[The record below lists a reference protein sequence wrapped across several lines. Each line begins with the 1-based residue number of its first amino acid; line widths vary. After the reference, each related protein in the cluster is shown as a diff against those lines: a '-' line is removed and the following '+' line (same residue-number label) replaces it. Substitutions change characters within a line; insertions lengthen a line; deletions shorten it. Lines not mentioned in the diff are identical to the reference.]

1 MSLLST
7 GPEKVLVYTEQSG
20 TDGDGNP
27 IKVPSAYPVVV
38 RGRVQPVQSTE
49 NGVLGQAVGTVY
61 RLLCKQFPAGAYARV
76 EWQSR
81 TWDVDGE
88 PIRQTGSARTSHV
101 IVHLRARRPEAA

>member
-1 MSLLST
+1 MSLLLS
-7 GPEKVLVYTEQSG
+7 GPEKVLVYTEVDG

-27 IKVPSAYPVVV
+27 IKVPSDFPVTVT
-38 RGRVQPVQSTE
+38 GRVQPFTATE

-61 RLLCKQFPAGAYARV
+61 RLLCKEFPAGAYARV

-88 PIRQTGSARTSHV
+88 PVRQTGSERTSHV
-101 IVHLRARRPEAA
+101 VVHLRARRPEAA